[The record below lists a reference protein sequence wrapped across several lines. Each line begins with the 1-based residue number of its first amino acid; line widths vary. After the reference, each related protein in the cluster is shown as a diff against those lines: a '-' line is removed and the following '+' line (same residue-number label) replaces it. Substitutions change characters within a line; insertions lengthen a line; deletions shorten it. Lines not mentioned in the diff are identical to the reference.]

1 MHFNLYETDIKIS
14 MIENGCP
21 TADFE
26 DFIFFAGQENDD
38 KNFKSVIL
46 RKGYT
51 TRDYSRSCSRV
62 NYFK

>member
-38 KNFKSVIL
+38 KNFKSFIL
-46 RKGYT
+46 RKG
-51 TRDYSRSCSRV
+51 
-62 NYFK
+62 